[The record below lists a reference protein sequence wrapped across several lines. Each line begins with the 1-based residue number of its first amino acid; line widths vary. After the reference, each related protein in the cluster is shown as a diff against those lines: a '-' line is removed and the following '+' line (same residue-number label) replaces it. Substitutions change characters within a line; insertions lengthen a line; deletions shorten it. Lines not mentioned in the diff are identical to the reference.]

1 MKNKLSL
8 EGVDY
13 SPYIRGLDL
22 IDLEVG
28 AGERASTF
36 GVSSEVA
43 FFGKAYE
50 FLLNRF
56 FKDCSGITE
65 EIKGVLF
72 IGSCNK
78 EIEILIRAD
87 AVSLRAFDCEI
98 DVVITNEQKINQFLI
113 YLKTT
118 RIGRNGFDQA
128 INHIMTP
135 YAVQPGWVI
144 YVLIL
149 IRSILFLIITIPAFI
164 INQLQNI
171 KEAYDKLITG
181 TGRNAVTPL
190 VREIFD
196 YHCQVNG
203 FVFKSSIFNAPT
215 SPYYN
220 CGIIC
225 LQNDRG
231 IDSRDLKSGA
241 NWQANNEPFET
252 LEEILDFLATT
263 FNADWRIVGNEL
275 IFEKYTKIWEIAK
288 NNTFFSIGKLDIR
301 NADTTYEW
309 DVAKQNATFK
319 ADYTRDQHDSQGNGL
334 LNYGYTEV
342 LNWNP
347 QKRET
352 IRGIQRVSIPFSP
365 IRVSFDQVS
374 FDSSNKL
381 FNFEFQMDAFRAGAA
396 RFDLDLLGGLGN
408 IGLNNAPIPNATR
421 LVIFDSQI
429 NSQLK
434 LICFEDI
441 SNRRAPRIQGVRFAR
456 RIIDNSQSLLPFFFF
471 DYNIP
476 LYVERGHRS
485 GLNTLYENFFEVDDP
500 NNGRGNFLIIGE
512 VTFDFSCSA
521 LDVLLDRAPLVG
533 IETPFGIGIAE
544 KFTID
549 FEACRV
555 SAEGIKILCN
565 FEP

>member
-1 MKNKLSL
+1 MKNKLIL

-13 SPYIRGLDL
+13 SQHIRGLDT
-22 IDLEVG
+22 IQLEVG

-56 FKDCSGITE
+56 FKNCSGITQ
-65 EIKGVLF
+65 EIEGVLY
-72 IGSCNK
+72 IASCNR
-78 EIEILIRAD
+78 EIDILIRAD
-87 AVSLRAFDCEI
+87 AVSLRAFDCEM
-98 DVVITNEQKINQFLI
+98 DVLITNEQRENDFLI

-118 RIGRNGFDQA
+118 RIGRNGFDTA

-135 YAVQPGWVI
+135 YAVQPGWVV
-144 YVLIL
+144 Y
-149 IRSILFLIITIPAFI
+149 FLIFFRSLFFI
-164 INQLQNI
+164 ILSPTFLLGQFAKI
-171 KEAYDKLITG
+171 KEAYDRLVTG

-190 VREIFD
+190 IREIFN
-196 YHCQVNG
+196 YHCQANG
-203 FVFKSSIFNAPT
+203 FTFKSSIFNAPT

-220 CGIIC
+220 CGLIC

-241 NWQANNEPFET
+241 NWQPNNEPFET
-252 LEEILDFLATT
+252 LEEILDFLALT
-263 FNADWRIVGNEL
+263 FNADWRIVGSEL
-275 IFEKYTKIWEIAK
+275 IFEHYPKIYNLADVR
-288 NNTFFSIGKLDIR
+288 FSVGKLDIR
-301 NADTTYEW
+301 NANTTYEW
-309 DVAKQNATFK
+309 DVAQQNATFK

-334 LNYGYTEV
+334 LNYGYMEV

-347 QKRET
+347 QKKET
-352 IRGIQRVSIPFSP
+352 IRGTRQVRIPFSP

-374 FDSSNKL
+374 FEASDKL
-381 FNFEFQMDAFRAGAA
+381 FNFEFQMDAFRAGAGK
-396 RFDLDLLGGLGN
+396 FDLDLLGGLGN
-408 IGLNNAPIPNATR
+408 IGLNNAPIPNPFR
-421 LVIFDSQI
+421 LIIFDNQI

-434 LICFEDI
+434 LVCFDDI
-441 SNRRAPRIQGVRFAR
+441 SDRRAPRIQGVRFASR
-456 RIIDNSQSLLPFFFF
+456 VLNNSISLLSYRFF

-476 LYVERGHRS
+476 LYVEKGHRS

-500 NNGRGNFLIIGE
+500 NNSEGNFLIIGE
-512 VTFDFSCSA
+512 VNFDFSCST
-521 LDVLLDRAPLVG
+521 LDVLLEKAPLVG
-533 IETPFGIGIAE
+533 IETPFGIGLAE